1 MARIMAA
8 LLALHSFARPNMRTC
23 VVLGSRWR
31 LPHATAE
38 VDVPYKARFAEE
50 ERAKRALPAKPAC
63 GSRAQRLPR
72 RADVP
77 TIA

>member
-8 LLALHSFARPNMRTC
+8 LLALHSFARPKMRTC

-38 VDVPYKARFAEE
+38 VDVPYKARFTEE
-50 ERAKRALPAKPAC
+50 ERAKRALPGEAGVWQPRPVAPQT
-63 GSRAQRLPR
+63 QRSLS
-72 RADVP
+72 
-77 TIA
+77 